1 MPHNRN
7 RLYLRFSSTKTI
19 FFPFCVRSNI
29 HNLHRYWFQICQTIV
44 KNYSL
49 LHRRRYKWLPWA
61 TDERWRTF
69 LFWNQSPI
77 YWRLVLVHAKRKAQ
91 SIQGFSFFIC
101 QVKFPIGFDVCC
113 GFLRGNIL
121 VINHVNFLFF
131 RPWRSMPPT
140 KTAAIVKSFSMM
152 TTGRVA
158 HTLCPTEQSL
168 NNTARCVCFVVLKLK
183 CA

>member
-44 KNYSL
+44 KNYPL

-91 SIQGFSFFIC
+91 SIRGFSFFIC

-113 GFLRGNIL
+113 GFLRGNIF
-121 VINHVNFLFF
+121 VINHVNLLFF
-131 RPWRSMPPT
+131 PSVTIDAAHKNSCNRQVFLNDDNRPSRP
-140 KTAAIVKSFSMM
+140 
-152 TTGRVA
+152 
-158 HTLCPTEQSL
+158 HTLPHGT
-168 NNTARCVCFVVLKLK
+168 VVE
-183 CA
+183 